1 MTPTTPTSPTMPSP
15 ATSRFALMSNDPLP
29 ALDDDTV
36 LTEPETRKRVRLSKA
51 TLIRMR
57 QSPDLGGLPFIQ
69 LSPGRIG
76 YLWGD
81 VKTYILARRVTSY
94 GDATS
99 KAA

>member
-1 MTPTTPTSPTMPSP
+1 MTPTTPEPT
-15 ATSRFALMSNDPLP
+15 TSRCALESNNAPP
-29 ALDDDTV
+29 ALDDNTV

-51 TLIRMR
+51 TLIRVR

-81 VKTYILARRVTSY
+81 VKAYILARRVTVA
-94 GDATS
+94 GERVE
-99 KAA
+99 AA